1 MLDVSN
7 LRVTYE
13 SKMGAVEALR
23 GVDVQLAPREIVGI
37 VGESGSGKS
46 TLAWSILGLV
56 PRPGRIVGGTI
67 SLFGR
72 DLTRCGERELREIRG
87 RDISLVAQAA
97 RSGLNPLFTVGTQ
110 IANVYRAHST
120 VSKATAHARMLEMLA
135 AVSLADPERIA
146 RSYPHEISGG
156 MAQRAMIAMALIC
169 SPKVLIA
176 DEPTTGLD
184 STVQVQILDLI
195 ARLARDSGTATMLVT
210 HDLSVVAQYC
220 DRAVVLRYG
229 MLVETNTVR
238 DFFRAPKEEYSR
250 ELLAAMADF

>member
-56 PRPGRIVGGTI
+56 PRPGRIVEGTI

-97 RSGLNPLFTVGTQ
+97 RSGLNPLFTV
-110 IANVYRAHST
+110 
-120 VSKATAHARMLEMLA
+120 
-135 AVSLADPERIA
+135 
-146 RSYPHEISGG
+146 
-156 MAQRAMIAMALIC
+156 
-169 SPKVLIA
+169 
-176 DEPTTGLD
+176 
-184 STVQVQILDLI
+184 
-195 ARLARDSGTATMLVT
+195 
-210 HDLSVVAQYC
+210 
-220 DRAVVLRYG
+220 
-229 MLVETNTVR
+229 
-238 DFFRAPKEEYSR
+238 
-250 ELLAAMADF
+250 